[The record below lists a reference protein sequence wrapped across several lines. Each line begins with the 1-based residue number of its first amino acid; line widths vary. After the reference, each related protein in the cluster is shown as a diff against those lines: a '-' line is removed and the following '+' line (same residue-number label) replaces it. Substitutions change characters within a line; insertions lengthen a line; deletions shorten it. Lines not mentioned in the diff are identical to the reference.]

1 LSSPIYP
8 VRIGPMLLET
18 DQGFQTT
25 NLEQLTSY
33 EEYLLAGGR
42 LPYEDFTFITETLSG
57 NSPTPFE
64 TRRCPNSSQISGI
77 CDLCGV
83 QLSPEEIHIYRNL
96 RIKMPSDKEIS
107 PNQPNIV
114 NPWQMHDVELARE
127 IFLLTDPTREKYQIV
142 TESFPHMFRV

>member
-1 LSSPIYP
+1 MSSPIYLA
-8 VRIGPMLLET
+8 RISPMLLET
-18 DQGFQTT
+18 DQGLQTT
-25 NLEQLTSY
+25 NLEQQTSY
-33 EEYLLAGGR
+33 EDYLLVGGR
-42 LPYEDFTFITETLSG
+42 FPYEDFTFITDTLSG

-64 TRRCPNSSQISGI
+64 MRKCSCSSQISGI

-96 RIKMPSDKEIS
+96 RRKMSSDQEIS

-127 IFLLTDPTREKYQIV
+127 IFLLTDHTREKYQIV
-142 TESFPHMFRV
+142 TEKFPHMFGV